1 MAIVST
7 QALREV
13 EREIFTIRLVR
24 VQPKAT
30 MSQRQGCNVS
40 VVGSHQANVTV
51 NGRDQQVH
59 TPAVV
64 SQRPGHVII
73 TPLGNATSTSLAVPS
88 TSQVF
93 SRSRQLPA
101 STPGEVQARGR
112 DQSRN
117 HESIISKLLV
127 KAVCKS
133 TKQAPKTF
141 TLRNVDIANTT
152 SQGQLKKV
160 IKEQLREDL
169 VKEFDVGYYQ
179 SSTVVSI
186 RSSQDLAEVWNDLKA
201 GKKVV
206 LWCDGLKGE
215 EGGKSKKRKQND
227 LDSEESDEEETD
239 YQRRPSNK
247 KCKYKLK
254 DSKLEKIVANLK
266 QEHGT
271 TFTALQY
278 RIWAE
283 LIDGDLTSS
292 TKPPENS
299 MFTRAGRGGGTTQ
312 KKSEVAEALSE
323 VAKQISCTFNTP
335 SSQSNR
341 SIEDRSK
348 CYKQLSELND
358 LKLAGVLT
366 EDEYTAE
373 KGAIMEALKKL

>member
-1 MAIVST
+1 M
-7 QALREV
+7 
-13 EREIFTIRLVR
+13 
-24 VQPKAT
+24 
-30 MSQRQGCNVS
+30 S

-51 NGRDQQVH
+51 NSRDQVH

-64 SQRPGHVII
+64 TRPGHVII

-88 TSQVF
+88 TSQVLGQ
-93 SRSRQLPA
+93 SRQLTT
-101 STPGEVQARGR
+101 STPGELQTRGR
-112 DQSRN
+112 DHSRN
-117 HESIISKLLV
+117 RESIISKLLL

-141 TLRNVDIANTT
+141 TLRNVDIASIT

-179 SSTVVSI
+179 SSIVVSI
-186 RSSQDLAEVWNDLKA
+186 RSSQDLVEVWNDLKA
-201 GKKVV
+201 GKKVI

-215 EGGKSKKRKQND
+215 DSGKNKKRKQTE
-227 LDSEESDEEETD
+227 LDSEESDEEEAD
-239 YQRRPSNK
+239 HPRRSSNK

-266 QEHGT
+266 EEHGN

-283 LIDGDLTSS
+283 LIDGDLASS

-299 MFTRAGRGGGTTQ
+299 MFTRAGRGGGTSQ

-323 VAKQISCTFNTP
+323 VAKQISCTFNPP
-335 SSQSNR
+335 SNQSNR
-341 SIEDRSK
+341 SIENRSK

-358 LKLAGVLT
+358 LKVAGVLT

-373 KGAIMEALKKL
+373 KSAIMEALKKL